1 MVISDQSPPIS
12 TGSPHLLQVSKLL
25 ARQHL
30 RQQQIADP
38 QKGLEMKNFVITPL
52 AAVAL
57 GAAALGL
64 AGAATAFPNAG
75 TAADVVDSLKAEG
88 YNVQVNGFV
97 QVPLKLC
104 TATDVHPTLNE
115 TDTLQE
121 KQHTQVFVDVSCP
134 SHD

>member
-1 MVISDQSPPIS
+1 
-12 TGSPHLLQVSKLL
+12 
-25 ARQHL
+25 
-30 RQQQIADP
+30 
-38 QKGLEMKNFVITPL
+38 MKNFVITPL

-64 AGAATAFPNAG
+64 AGTAAAFPNAG
-75 TAADVVDSLKAEG
+75 TAADIVDGLKAEG
-88 YNVQVNGFV
+88 YNVQINGLV

-104 TATDVHPTLNE
+104 TTTGIHPTL
-115 TDTLQE
+115 DDSATLQE

>member
-1 MVISDQSPPIS
+1 
-12 TGSPHLLQVSKLL
+12 
-25 ARQHL
+25 
-30 RQQQIADP
+30 
-38 QKGLEMKNFVITPL
+38 MKNIVITPL

-64 AGAATAFPNAG
+64 AGTAVAFPNAG
-75 TAADVVDSLKAEG
+75 TAADVVDGLKSEG
-88 YNVQVNGFV
+88 YNVQVNGLV

-104 TATDVHPTLNE
+104 NVTDVHPSLNDS
-115 TDTLQE
+115 DTLQE

>member
-1 MVISDQSPPIS
+1 
-12 TGSPHLLQVSKLL
+12 
-25 ARQHL
+25 
-30 RQQQIADP
+30 
-38 QKGLEMKNFVITPL
+38 MKNFVITPL

-88 YNVQVNGFV
+88 YNVQVNGLV

-104 TATDVHPTLNE
+104 NVTDVHPTL
-115 TDTLQE
+115 DDSATLQE
-121 KQHTQVFVDVSCP
+121 KSIRRSSSTCRAPRTTDTPAANGGGC
-134 SHD
+134 